1 MFDFASG
8 LDRWEIIGLLGAFTY
23 TAAYVLAALDWV
35 TSKSPYYYLM
45 NMVAAGL
52 VLCSLYVHYNVASV
66 VIQIFFVTVSF
77 VGMWRHIG
85 THSRS
90 HESTARMSQNTKKAP
105 LKLAEPWKV

>member
-1 MFDFASG
+1 MFDFISD
-8 LDRWEIIGLLGAFTY
+8 LDRWEIIGLFGAFTY
-23 TAAYVLAALDWV
+23 TAAYVFAALDWV

-85 THSRS
+85 IQAGPRDCDPTR
-90 HESTARMSQNTKKAP
+90 TPDIRKAP
-105 LKLAEPWKV
+105 SELTEPWKV